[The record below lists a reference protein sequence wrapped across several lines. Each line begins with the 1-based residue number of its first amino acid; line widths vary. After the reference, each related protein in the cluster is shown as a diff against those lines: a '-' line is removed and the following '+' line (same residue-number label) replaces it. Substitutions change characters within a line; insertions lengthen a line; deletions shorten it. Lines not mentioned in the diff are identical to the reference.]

1 MVRILQ
7 TVKRKQGR
15 NERVN
20 LFINAAGDKP
30 MYEQVKDGIKEAIM
44 NGELKAHD
52 LMPSVRQLAA
62 DLNVSMITTKRA
74 YADLERE
81 GLIYTVAGKGTFVKL
96 EDIGMIQEKHAAEA
110 LEQFRIQAEALKKL
124 DVPIEKLENELK
136 NIYGGNNNE

>member
-1 MVRILQ
+1 M
-7 TVKRKQGR
+7 
-15 NERVN
+15 N

-52 LMPSVRQLAA
+52 IMPSVRQLAA

-96 EDIGMIQEKHAAEA
+96 EDISMIQEKHAAEA

-136 NIYGGNNNE
+136 SICGGNNNE

>member
-1 MVRILQ
+1 M
-7 TVKRKQGR
+7 
-15 NERVN
+15 N

-74 YADLERE
+74 YADLERD

-110 LEQFRIQAEALKKL
+110 LEQFRIQAEALRKL

-136 NIYGGNNNE
+136 SIYGGNNNE

>member
-1 MVRILQ
+1 M
-7 TVKRKQGR
+7 
-15 NERVN
+15 N

-30 MYEQVKDGIKEAIM
+30 MYEQVKDGIKEAII

-52 LMPSVRQLAA
+52 IMPSVRQLAA

-136 NIYGGNNNE
+136 NIYGGMLENK

>member
-1 MVRILQ
+1 M
-7 TVKRKQGR
+7 
-15 NERVN
+15 N

-30 MYEQVKDGIKEAIM
+30 MYEQVKDGIKEAILK
-44 NGELKAHD
+44 GELKAHD

-96 EDIGMIQEKHAAEA
+96 EDVTVIQEKKMVEA
-110 LEQFRIQAEALKKL
+110 MEEFRRQAELLKKL
-124 DVPIEKLENELK
+124 DVPLERLENEIRS
-136 NIYGGNNNE
+136 IYGGNDNE

>member
-1 MVRILQ
+1 M
-7 TVKRKQGR
+7 
-15 NERVN
+15 N

-52 LMPSVRQLAA
+52 IMPSVRQLAA

-110 LEQFRIQAEALKKL
+110 LEQFRIQAEALRKL
-124 DVPIEKLENELK
+124 DVPIEKLENELRS
-136 NIYGGNNNE
+136 IYGGNNNE

>member
-1 MVRILQ
+1 M
-7 TVKRKQGR
+7 
-15 NERVN
+15 N

-30 MYEQVKDGIKEAIM
+30 LYEQVKDGIKEAIM
-44 NGELKAHD
+44 NGEIKAHD

-136 NIYGGNNNE
+136 SIYGGNNNE

>member
-1 MVRILQ
+1 M
-7 TVKRKQGR
+7 
-15 NERVN
+15 N

-30 MYEQVKDGIKEAIM
+30 MYEQVKDGIKEAIV

-110 LEQFRIQAEALKKL
+110 LEQFRAQAETLKKL
-124 DVPIEKLENELK
+124 DVPIEKLENELRS
-136 NIYGGNNNE
+136 IYGGNNNE

>member
-1 MVRILQ
+1 M
-7 TVKRKQGR
+7 
-15 NERVN
+15 N
-20 LFINAAGDKP
+20 LFINAASDKP
-30 MYEQVKDGIKEAIM
+30 MYEQVKDGIKEAIL
-44 NGELKAHD
+44 NGELKAHE

-96 EDIGMIQEKHAAEA
+96 EDVSMIHEKHIDEA
-110 LEQFRIQAEALKKL
+110 LELFRQQAEVLKKL
-124 DVPIEKLENELK
+124 DVPMERLDSEIK

>member
-1 MVRILQ
+1 M
-7 TVKRKQGR
+7 
-15 NERVN
+15 N

-30 MYEQVKDGIKEAIM
+30 MYEQVKDGIKEAIV

-110 LEQFRIQAEALKKL
+110 LEQFRAQAEALKKL
-124 DVPIEKLENELK
+124 EVPIERLENELK
-136 NIYGGNNNE
+136 TIYGGNNNE

>member
-1 MVRILQ
+1 M
-7 TVKRKQGR
+7 
-15 NERVN
+15 N

-30 MYEQVKDGIKEAIM
+30 MYEQVKDGIKEAIV

-81 GLIYTVAGKGTFVKL
+81 GLLYTVAGKGTFVKL

-124 DVPIEKLENELK
+124 DVPIEKLESELK
-136 NIYGGNNNE
+136 NIYGGNYNE

>member
-1 MVRILQ
+1 M
-7 TVKRKQGR
+7 
-15 NERVN
+15 N

-30 MYEQVKDGIKEAIM
+30 MYEQVKDGIKEAIV

-110 LEQFRIQAEALKKL
+110 LEQFRAQAEALKKL
-124 DVPIEKLENELK
+124 DVPIERLENELK
-136 NIYGGNNNE
+136 TIYGGNNNE

>member
-1 MVRILQ
+1 M
-7 TVKRKQGR
+7 
-15 NERVN
+15 N

-44 NGELKAHD
+44 NGELKAHE

-96 EDIGMIQEKHAAEA
+96 EDVSMIQEKHINEA
-110 LEQFRIQAEALKKL
+110 LELFRKQAEELKKL
-124 DVPIEKLENELK
+124 GVPVERLDDELESV
-136 NIYGGNNNE
+136 YGGNSNE

>member
-1 MVRILQ
+1 M
-7 TVKRKQGR
+7 
-15 NERVN
+15 N

-136 NIYGGNNNE
+136 SIYGGMLENK

>member
-1 MVRILQ
+1 M
-7 TVKRKQGR
+7 
-15 NERVN
+15 N

-96 EDIGMIQEKHAAEA
+96 EDISMIQEKHAAEA

-136 NIYGGNNNE
+136 NIYGVNNNE

>member
-1 MVRILQ
+1 M
-7 TVKRKQGR
+7 
-15 NERVN
+15 N

-110 LEQFRIQAEALKKL
+110 LEQFRIQAEALRKL

-136 NIYGGNNNE
+136 SIYGGNNNE

>member
-1 MVRILQ
+1 M
-7 TVKRKQGR
+7 
-15 NERVN
+15 N

-30 MYEQVKDGIKEAIM
+30 MYEQVKDGIKEAIV

-110 LEQFRIQAEALKKL
+110 LEQFRAQAEVLKKL
-124 DVPIEKLENELK
+124 DVPIERLENELK
-136 NIYGGNNNE
+136 TIYGGNNNE

>member
-1 MVRILQ
+1 M
-7 TVKRKQGR
+7 
-15 NERVN
+15 NF
-20 LFINAAGDKP
+20 FINAAGDKP
-30 MYEQVKDGIKEAIM
+30 MYEQVKDGIKEAILS
-44 NGELKAHD
+44 GELKAHD

-136 NIYGGNNNE
+136 SIYGGNNNE